1 MLGDI
6 SGRFCIM
13 QLPCVL
19 YKLTASAFEVYH
31 SITSMFDKMIATT
44 LTCFVFQCVLPVPL
58 LLAEDFEGDY
68 LKEESP
74 KMSEM
79 SNEFMELK
87 LHIAHV
93 FFFFFFCM
101 WWFGL
106 FSLLFFNC
114 YIPDFSET
122 TGSSSQIL
130 KVWSDL

>member
-1 MLGDI
+1 
-6 SGRFCIM
+6 
-13 QLPCVL
+13 
-19 YKLTASAFEVYH
+19 
-31 SITSMFDKMIATT
+31 MFDKMIATT

-93 FFFFFFCM
+93 FFFFFFLHVVV
-101 WWFGL
+101 WFIFIAL
-106 FSLLFFNC
+106 FQLLH
-114 YIPDFSET
+114 S
-122 TGSSSQIL
+122 
-130 KVWSDL
+130 